1 MPVAAIG
8 AGLGLIGGIGKM
20 VGRAGAN
27 SRLRQLERDNPA
39 YKENPLAKQR
49 LGLASTL
56 LNARMP
62 GASSM
67 EKNIATSQANTQ
79 ANVSRNAS
87 SGAQALAMGGVAQGQ
102 ADNSYNNLATQE
114 AQDYQRRYGN
124 QVGAQEGVIREGDKV
139 FQDQQRRFQDNVG
152 IEGAIN
158 ENNQNTWG
166 DISRMGFGLS
176 DFAMSG
182 GMGSIFGN
190 KSKGQYGYNNNT
202 NTNTGGYLQ
211 NRNFQY

>member
-39 YKENPLAKQR
+39 YKENPEAAKR
-49 LGLASTL
+49 LGLANTI

-62 GASSM
+62 GAASM
-67 EKNIATSQANTQ
+67 ERNIYANQANTI
-79 ANVSRNAS
+79 ANAQRGATDAS
-87 SGAQALAMGGVAQGQ
+87 QLLAMGGSAQGQ
-102 ADNSYNNLATQE
+102 TNQAFDNLGIQE

-190 KSKGQYGYNNNT
+190 KSKGQYGSNNNT